1 MTLEE
6 EMERTEAYTREEAAL
21 LLTRILKKLESRL
34 STARFRAR
42 EGDQVYL
49 SFVRAAVQAITALN
63 QLIKDEELEKI
74 DARLSELEALLDAKQ
89 P

>member
-1 MTLEE
+1 
-6 EMERTEAYTREEAAL
+6 MERTEAYTREEAAL